1 MSGPPNKKGSP
12 VTKRPQNELG
22 IGGSYG
28 SSSTNKGRE
37 ILRLLLN
44 PLGLAQSSFQE
55 NRKGRVLGLYV
66 KRPGLD
72 TK

>member
-1 MSGPPNKKGSP
+1 MAPL
-12 VTKRPQNELG
+12 EA
-22 IGGSYG
+22 
-28 SSSTNKGRE
+28 NKGRE

-44 PLGLAQSSFQE
+44 PSGLAQSSFQE

-66 KRPGLD
+66 KRLGLD